1 MLRHTR
7 LARRAAKRPG
17 HLSPSSLAFRAHRR
31 YLRGQSEIEDWTA
44 PVPWDRAAAP
54 CLDFAAFNKSELN
67 SVAKT
72 TPIEFI
78 RQVQAETRKVVWPT
92 RRETIMTGVMVM
104 IMTTLLAVFFFG
116 IDTIFEAIVKMLLSL
131 AN

>member
-1 MLRHTR
+1 MDGAGSLGPGQR
-7 LARRAAKRPG
+7 LHASISCV
-17 HLSPSSLAFRAHRR
+17 L
-31 YLRGQSEIEDWTA
+31 
-44 PVPWDRAAAP
+44 
-54 CLDFAAFNKSELN
+54 KSELS

-72 TPIEFI
+72 TPLEFI
-78 RQVQAETRKVVWPT
+78 RQVQAETKKVVWPT

-104 IMTTLLAVFFFG
+104 IMTTLLAIFFFG